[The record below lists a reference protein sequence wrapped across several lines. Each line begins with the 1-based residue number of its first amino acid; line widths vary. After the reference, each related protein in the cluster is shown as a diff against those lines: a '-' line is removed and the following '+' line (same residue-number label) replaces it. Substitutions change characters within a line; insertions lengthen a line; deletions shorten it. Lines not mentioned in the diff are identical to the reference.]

1 MLKNLFKK
9 KEYVT
14 VKRIPLENNETVQ
27 EVKPNVPEG
36 KWINCNKCKNI
47 IYNEDLDN
55 NNNVCIN
62 CGNHFRVGSKTRIA
76 QIFDADS
83 FVTLFDDITSHNP
96 LDFEGYEKKIEV
108 NQEKSN
114 INEAVI
120 TGYGTIFS
128 KKTAVAVMDSNFMM
142 GSMGSAVGEKI
153 ARIVEYATENKMP
166 VIIFSASGGARMQE
180 GIFSLMQMAKISS
193 ALAKHD
199 EENLLYIS
207 VLTNPTTGGVTASFA
222 MQGDIIISEPEATVG
237 FAGRRVIEGTIGQKL
252 PDDFQSAEFGL
263 EKGFIDAIVKRKDMK
278 KYLSKLLS
286 LHGVSK
292 NV

>member
-153 ARIVEYATENKMP
+153 ARIVEYATENKLP

-193 ALAKHD
+193 ALGKHD

-222 MQGDIIISEPEATVG
+222 MQGDIIISEPEAVVG

>member
-96 LDFEGYEKKIEV
+96 LDFEGYEKKIQV

-153 ARIVEYATENKMP
+153 ARIVEYATENKLP